1 MIRAYYASVSFMD
14 AQVGRVIDELDRLKL
29 REKTI
34 IVFFGDHGYHLGE
47 KGKWSKAYSLYDI
60 AIRVPLIVAIP
71 NGKPGVSPRTVGLLD
86 LFPTLVEFCGLPQ
99 PYQKP
104 ARLEGHSLIPLLRH
118 PDARWDFPAFSVVQY
133 QGKIGK
139 SVRTERWHYVQW
151 EDGKLGDMLLDTQK
165 DPFEL
170 KNLANDPEYAKVL
183 ATMKK
188 LLTQIPS
195 Q

>member
-1 MIRAYYASVSFMD
+1 MPTTRQSVSWTH
-14 AQVGRVIDELDRLKL
+14 QVGRVIDALDRLKL
-29 REKTI
+29 RDKTI

-104 ARLEGHSLIPLLRH
+104 AKLEGHSLIPLLRN
-118 PDARWDFPAFSVVQY
+118 PDARWDYPAFSVVQY

-151 EDGKLGDMLLDTQK
+151 EDGKLGEMLLDTAEGSFRVK
-165 DPFEL
+165 EPG
-170 KNLANDPEYAKVL
+170 K
-183 ATMKK
+183 
-188 LLTQIPS
+188 
-195 Q
+195 